1 MGLDNIPHRYACE
14 RLGTVVKV
22 NINDKEGNPILD
34 EATSLPMK
42 RIDCK
47 TTQENGGCPYL
58 ISVSKT
64 DLKEA
69 SVTGIF
75 GTDCWYRGKYGNYLI
90 EALELPD
97 FEYSFYGDN
106 EDGTYKSSSDCL
118 SLADSMEERMT
129 EMGTVLKDG
138 ENLDKEVKYA
148 IWWLRWVA
156 EECNGSDAWY

>member
-14 RLGTVVKV
+14 RLGTAVKV
-22 NINDKEGNPILD
+22 DVLDMHGVAILD
-34 EATSLPMK
+34 EETSLPMK

-47 TTQENGGCPYL
+47 ETQTQGKCPYL

-64 DLKEA
+64 GLQEA
-69 SVTGIF
+69 GVTGIF
-75 GTDCWYRGKYGNYLI
+75 GTDCWYRGKFGNFLI

-148 IWWLRWVA
+148 I
-156 EECNGSDAWY
+156 